1 MRAAHAACPGRT
13 RTKKRPTKPA
23 TRKPSDLDKKLYRS
37 PNATLSACRRS
48 STDHRAVC
56 KYSNVLTC
64 VGQAKNDLL
73 LWRLAVRLD
82 ILWTRRPTSLAW
94 ATISANHPGSLATK
108 TDSPVLGAREV
119 YL

>member
-56 KYSNVLTC
+56 KCSNVLTC

-82 ILWTRRPTSLAW
+82 ILWTSSTNQLSMGDNKREPPWILGDEDRLTS
-94 ATISANHPGSLATK
+94 TR
-108 TDSPVLGAREV
+108 GA
-119 YL
+119 